1 MDDHARSQR
10 RKSIMKI
17 RRFLSVLC
25 LLMALPLGMALAGGP
40 FTVDVDGLDL
50 SRLNH
55 NDYVAAHLTSDAAG
69 ICVCKSLN
77 GDESVRL
84 TLMQMS
90 SQTLLVDRNYG
101 VQSGT
106 FRSGDLYLPLAEG
119 TTPYLI
125 TLYVGDTVYAI
136 PFMQKS
142 AQMQRQP
149 ESSGWEDG
157 WVDATAVPGLPET
170 GSWGESCQEP
180 SMGWDESTGW
190 QDPNTGWVE
199 GAGW

>member
-1 MDDHARSQR
+1 
-10 RKSIMKI
+10 MKI
-17 RRFLSVLC
+17 SRFVFVLC
-25 LLMALPLGMALAGGP
+25 LLMALPLTMALAGGT
-40 FTVDVDGLDL
+40 FTVDVDALDL
-50 SRLNH
+50 SSLNS

-69 ICVCKSLN
+69 LSVRKSLN
-77 GDESVRL
+77 GEESVRL

-101 VQSGT
+101 LQSGT
-106 FRSGDLYLPLAEG
+106 FYSGDLYLPLSEG

-136 PFMQKS
+136 PFMQKT
-142 AQMQRQP
+142 AVVQHQP
-149 ESSGWEDG
+149 ENGGWEDG

-170 GSWGESCQEP
+170 GSWGSSWQEP
-180 SMGWDESTGW
+180 SLDWNESSGW
-190 QDPNTGWVE
+190 QDPNTGWTE

>member
-1 MDDHARSQR
+1 
-10 RKSIMKI
+10 MKI

-25 LLMALPLGMALAGGP
+25 LLMALPLGLALAGGT

-50 SRLNH
+50 SRLNS
-55 NDYVAAHLTSDAAG
+55 NDYVAAHLASDASG
-69 ICVCKSLN
+69 LCVRKSLN
-77 GDESVRL
+77 GDESIRL

-90 SQTLLVDRNYG
+90 TQTLLVDRNYG
-101 VQSGT
+101 VLSGW
-106 FRSGDLYLPLAEG
+106 FDSGALYLPLVEG

-142 AQMQRQP
+142 AEAQRQP
-149 ESSGWEDG
+149 ENSGWEDG
-157 WVDATAVPGLPET
+157 WADATAMPGLPET
-170 GSWGESCQEP
+170 GSWTDPYQQP
-180 SMGWDESTGW
+180 SIGWDESTGW
-190 QDPNTGWVE
+190 QDPTTGWQE